1 MTNGSGSAA
10 PPQAARSDDAG
21 QGSAELDSGHRRSLL
36 RDVRLWGLV
45 GAGVAIGFMIGLLI
59 FGKPWQLPPAWGDI
73 PTWISAIATIG
84 LLIGAIITAKY
95 AIKAFRAQP
104 KEVDDQATML
114 KVQSDQL
121 EEQRTINAL
130 QAKDLEESL
139 KERERLRRITE
150 REQADAVLFEWWPAS
165 QVMTTGVAGGSVRVT
180 GSVLAVR
187 NESRRRIVN
196 ITCRI
201 EPSEGAG
208 LTLATEQ
215 VGVLATSTSHR
226 AIFSGLALAGAV
238 PLMRPR
244 TWSGFLVRFDLEAYP
259 AARLATRFTDDAGL
273 HWQIDQDLHLERLD
287 SRDW

>member
-1 MTNGSGSAA
+1 
-10 PPQAARSDDAG
+10 
-21 QGSAELDSGHRRSLL
+21 
-36 RDVRLWGLV
+36 
-45 GAGVAIGFMIGLLI
+45 
-59 FGKPWQLPPAWGDI
+59 
-73 PTWISAIATIG
+73 
-84 LLIGAIITAKY
+84 
-95 AIKAFRAQP
+95 
-104 KEVDDQATML
+104 ML

-226 AIFSGLALAGAV
+226 AIFSGLALAGQV

>member
-1 MTNGSGSAA
+1 MSNGSGSAP
-10 PPQAARSDDAG
+10 PPQAAGSRDAG
-21 QGSAELDSGHRRSLL
+21 QGSAELDSGRMRSLL
-36 RDVRLWGLV
+36 RDLRVWSLV
-45 GAGVAIGFMIGLLI
+45 GAGVGVGFVIGLLI
-59 FGKPWQLPPAWGDI
+59 FGKPWHLPPAWGDI
-73 PTWISAIATIG
+73 PTWISAIATVG
-84 LLIGAIITAKY
+84 LLIGAIITAQY
-95 AIKAFRAQP
+95 AIKAFRAQS
-104 KEVDDQATML
+104 KEVGDQATML

-121 EEQRTINAL
+121 DEQRTINAL
-130 QAKDLEESL
+130 QARDLEESL

-165 QVMTTGVAGGSVRVT
+165 QVLIMGIADGTVRVT

-201 EPSEGAG
+201 EPSGGAG
-208 LTLATEQ
+208 LTLVTQQ
-215 VGVLATSTSHR
+215 VGVLATSTSHS
-226 AIFSGLALAGAV
+226 AVFSGLAPAGAI

-244 TWSGFLVRFDLEAYP
+244 AWSGFLVRFDLATHP
-259 AARLATRFTDDAGL
+259 TARLATRFTDDAGL